1 REKLGELEDSLITVE
16 YCAPDDYDEWLLK
29 YFPTQE
35 AIHEERIKDL
45 KKLWSEIR
53 AQIKK
58 DLVKA
63 DYVGVKLQ
71 EMMDAFNRG
80 DKDFNRGDK
89 DEGKKIAGELADLYN
104 ITKLK

>member
-1 REKLGELEDSLITVE
+1 MSLKEKLGELTDSLVTVAH
-16 YCAPDDYDEWLLK
+16 CAPDDYDEWLLK

-35 AIHEERIKDL
+35 AIHEERMKDL
-45 KKLWSEIR
+45 RELWSEIR
-53 AQIKK
+53 PKIKK

-71 EMMDAFNRG
+71 EMMDTFDNG
-80 DKDFNRGDK
+80 DKS
-89 DEGKKIAGELADLYN
+89 EGQKIARELADLYD

>member
-1 REKLGELEDSLITVE
+1 MSLREKLGELIDSLITVAH
-16 YCAPDDYDEWLLK
+16 CAADDYDDWLLK

-35 AIHEERIKDL
+35 AIHEERNKDVRE
-45 KKLWSEIR
+45 LWSEIR
-53 AQIKK
+53 LKIKK

-71 EMMDAFNRG
+71 EMMDAFDKG
-80 DKDFNRGDK
+80 DKS
-89 DEGKKIAGELADLYN
+89 EGQKIARELADLYD

>member
-1 REKLGELEDSLITVE
+1 MSLKEKLGELEDSLVTVE

-29 YFPTQE
+29 YFPTQA

-45 KKLWSEIR
+45 RELWSEIR
-53 AQIKK
+53 PKIKK

-71 EMMDAFNRG
+71 EMMDAFDKG
-80 DKDFNRGDK
+80 DKG
-89 DEGKKIAGELADLYN
+89 EGQKIAGELADLYD

>member
-1 REKLGELEDSLITVE
+1 MCT
-16 YCAPDDYDEWLLK
+16 PDDYDEWLLK

-80 DKDFNRGDK
+80 DKD
-89 DEGKKIAGELADLYN
+89 EGKKIAGELADLYN

>member
-1 REKLGELEDSLITVE
+1 
-16 YCAPDDYDEWLLK
+16 
-29 YFPTQE
+29 PTQE

>member
-1 REKLGELEDSLITVE
+1 MSLKEKLGELEDSFLTLAH
-16 YCAPDDYDEWLLK
+16 CAPDDYNEWRLE

-35 AIHEERIKDL
+35 AIHEEQMKDL
-45 KKLWSEIR
+45 RVLWSEIR
-53 AQIKK
+53 PKIKK

-71 EMMDAFNRG
+71 EMMDAF
-80 DKDFNRGDK
+80 DKGDK
-89 DEGKKIAGELADLYN
+89 DEGKKIAGELADLYD

>member
-1 REKLGELEDSLITVE
+1 MTKMTLREKLGELEDSLVTVE
-16 YCAPDDYDEWLLK
+16 YCAPDNYNEWLLK

-35 AIHEERIKDL
+35 AIHEERMKDL
-45 KKLWSEIR
+45 RALWTEIR
-53 AQIKK
+53 PKIKK

-71 EMMDAFNRG
+71 EMFDAFDKG
-80 DKDFNRGDK
+80 DKV
-89 DEGKKIAGELADLYN
+89 EGKKIAGELADLYD

>member
-1 REKLGELEDSLITVE
+1 MSLREKLGELTDSLVTVAH
-16 YCAPDDYDEWLLK
+16 CAPDDYDDWLLK

-35 AIHEERIKDL
+35 AIHEERIKDVRE
-45 KKLWSEIR
+45 LWSEIR
-53 AQIKK
+53 LKIKK

-71 EMMDAFNRG
+71 EMMDAFDKG
-80 DKDFNRGDK
+80 DKS
-89 DEGKKIAGELADLYN
+89 EGQKIARELADLYD

>member
-1 REKLGELEDSLITVE
+1 MSLKEKLGELEDSLVTVE
-16 YCAPDDYDEWLLK
+16 YCAPNNYNGWIFE

-35 AIHEERIKDL
+35 AIHEEQMQDL
-45 KKLWSEIR
+45 RVLWSEIR
-53 AQIKK
+53 PKIKK

-80 DKDFNRGDK
+80 DKD
-89 DEGKKIAGELADLYN
+89 EGKKITGELADLYN

>member
-1 REKLGELEDSLITVE
+1 MSLKEKLGELEDSLVTVE
-16 YCAPDDYDEWLLK
+16 YCAPNNYNGWLFE

-35 AIHEERIKDL
+35 AIHEEQMQDL
-45 KKLWSEIR
+45 RVLWSEIR
-53 AQIKK
+53 PKIKK

-71 EMMDAFNRG
+71 EMMDAF
-80 DKDFNRGDK
+80 DKGDK

>member
-1 REKLGELEDSLITVE
+1 MSLKQKLGELEDSLVTVMH
-16 YCAPDDYDEWLLK
+16 CAPDDYNEWLLK

-45 KKLWSEIR
+45 RELWSEIR
-53 AQIKK
+53 PKIKK

-71 EMMDAFNRG
+71 EM
-80 DKDFNRGDK
+80 
-89 DEGKKIAGELADLYN
+89 
-104 ITKLK
+104 

>member
-1 REKLGELEDSLITVE
+1 MSLKQKLGELEDSLVTVMH
-16 YCAPDDYDEWLLK
+16 CAPDDYNEWLLK

-45 KKLWSEIR
+45 RELWSEIR
-53 AQIKK
+53 PKIKK

-71 EMMDAFNRG
+71 EMMDAFDNG
-80 DKDFNRGDK
+80 DKS
-89 DEGKKIAGELADLYN
+89 EGQKIARELADLYD

>member
-1 REKLGELEDSLITVE
+1 MSLKEKLGELEDALLTLAH
-16 YCAPDDYDEWLLK
+16 CAPDDYNEWRLE

-35 AIHEERIKDL
+35 AIHEEEIKDL
-45 KKLWSEIR
+45 RALWSEIR
-53 AQIKK
+53 PKIKK

-80 DKDFNRGDK
+80 DKD
-89 DEGKKIAGELADLYN
+89 EGKKLLESLPIYTILLN
-104 ITKLK
+104 

>member
-1 REKLGELEDSLITVE
+1 MSLKEKLGELEDSLVTVE
-16 YCAPDDYDEWLLK
+16 YCAPNNYNGWLFE

-35 AIHEERIKDL
+35 AIHEEQMQDL
-45 KKLWSEIR
+45 RVLWSEIR
-53 AQIKK
+53 PKIKK

-80 DKDFNRGDK
+80 DKD
-89 DEGKKIAGELADLYN
+89 EGKKITGELADLYN

>member
-1 REKLGELEDSLITVE
+1 MSLREKLGELIDSLITVAH
-16 YCAPDDYDEWLLK
+16 CAPDDYDDWLLK

-35 AIHEERIKDL
+35 AIHEERIKDVRE
-45 KKLWSEIR
+45 LWSEIR
-53 AQIKK
+53 LKIKK

-71 EMMDAFNRG
+71 EMMDAFDKG
-80 DKDFNRGDK
+80 DKS
-89 DEGKKIAGELADLYN
+89 EGQKIARELADLYD

>member
-1 REKLGELEDSLITVE
+1 MSLKEKLGELEDSLVTVE
-16 YCAPDDYDEWLLK
+16 YCAPDDYDEWLLE

-35 AIHEERIKDL
+35 AIHEERMKDL
-45 KKLWSEIR
+45 RELWSEIR
-53 AQIKK
+53 PKIKK

-71 EMMDAFNRG
+71 EMMNAF
-80 DKDFNRGDK
+80 DKSDK
-89 DEGKKIAGELADLYN
+89 SDKSEGQKIAGELADLYD

>member
-1 REKLGELEDSLITVE
+1 MSLKQKLGELEDSLVTVMH
-16 YCAPDDYDEWLLK
+16 CAPDDYNEWLLK

-45 KKLWSEIR
+45 RELWSEIR
-53 AQIKK
+53 PKIKK

-71 EMMDAFNRG
+71 EMMDAFDNG
-80 DKDFNRGDK
+80 DKS
-89 DEGKKIAGELADLYN
+89 EGQKIAGELGDLYD